1 MVHSVSDVLVAL
13 EAEAQ
18 LLKLERPSSASYY
31 ESCLSFLNK
40 AKNELADIQ
49 PFLKDL
55 TAPDKERLRTI
66 RDFLLSEQN
75 FSAAASELRN
85 ISSIDHLLE

>member
-1 MVHSVSDVLVAL
+1 MVQSVSDVLVAL

-18 LLKLERPSSASYY
+18 LLKLERPSSASYH
-31 ESCLSFLNK
+31 EACISFLNK

-49 PFLKDL
+49 PFLKNL
-55 TAPDKERLRTI
+55 TTTDEERLRTI
-66 RDFLLSEQN
+66 RDFLVSEQS

-85 ISSIDHLLE
+85 ISSIEQFLD

>member
-1 MVHSVSDVLVAL
+1 MVHSVSDVLFSL

-18 LLKLERPSSASYY
+18 LLMLERPSSAAYH
-31 ESCLSFLNK
+31 EACISFLNK

-49 PFLKDL
+49 PLLKDL
-55 TAPDKERLRTI
+55 STTDKERLRSI
-66 RDFLLSEQN
+66 RDFLISEQN

-85 ISSIDHLLE
+85 ISSIEHLLK

>member
-1 MVHSVSDVLVAL
+1 MVQSVSDILVSL

-18 LLKLERPSSASYY
+18 LLKLERPSSAAYH
-31 ESCLSFLNK
+31 EACISFLNK

-49 PFLKDL
+49 PLLKDL
-55 TAPDKERLRTI
+55 STTDKERLRSI
-66 RDFLLSEQN
+66 RDFLVSEQI

-85 ISSIDHLLE
+85 ISSIEHLLK

>member
-1 MVHSVSDVLVAL
+1 MVQSVSDVLIAL

-18 LLKLERPSSASYY
+18 LLNLERSSSASYH
-31 ESCLSFLNK
+31 EACLSFLNK
-40 AKNELADIQ
+40 AKNDLADIQ

-66 RDFLLSEQN
+66 RDFLVSEQN
-75 FSAAASELRN
+75 FAAAASELRN
-85 ISSIDHLLE
+85 ISSIDHLLK

>member
-31 ESCLSFLNK
+31 EACLSFLNK
-40 AKNELADIQ
+40 AENELADIQ

>member
-1 MVHSVSDVLVAL
+1 MVRSVSDVLVAL

-18 LLKLERPSSASYY
+18 LLKLERLSSASYH
-31 ESCLSFLNK
+31 EACVSFSNK

-49 PFLKDL
+49 TLLKNL
-55 TAPDKERLRTI
+55 STTDKERLRTI
-66 RDFLLSEQN
+66 RDFLVSEQN

-85 ISSIDHLLE
+85 ISSIEHLLK

>member
-1 MVHSVSDVLVAL
+1 MVNSVSDVLIAL

-18 LLKLERPSSASYY
+18 LLKLERPSSASYH
-31 ESCLSFLNK
+31 EACLSFSNK
-40 AKNELADIQ
+40 AKNELADIH

-55 TAPDKERLRTI
+55 STTDKDRLRNI
-66 RDFLLSEQN
+66 RDFLVSEQN

-85 ISSIDHLLE
+85 ISSIEHLLK

>member
-1 MVHSVSDVLVAL
+1 MVQSVSDVLVAL
-13 EAEAQ
+13 EAEAE
-18 LLKLERPSSASYY
+18 LLKLERPSSASYH

-40 AKNELADIQ
+40 VKNELADIQ

-55 TAPDKERLRTI
+55 STPDKERLRSI
-66 RDFLLSEQN
+66 RDFLVSEQN

-85 ISSIDHLLE
+85 ISSIEHLLK

>member
-1 MVHSVSDVLVAL
+1 MENSVSDVLIAL

-18 LLKLERPSSASYY
+18 LLKLERLSSASYH
-31 ESCLSFLNK
+31 EACLSFSNK

-49 PFLKDL
+49 TLLKNLSTTDI
-55 TAPDKERLRTI
+55 ERLRSI
-66 RDFLLSEQN
+66 RDFLVSEQN

-85 ISSIDHLLE
+85 ISSIEHLLK

>member
-1 MVHSVSDVLVAL
+1 MVQSVSDILVSL

-18 LLKLERPSSASYY
+18 LLKLERPSSAAYH
-31 ESCLSFLNK
+31 EACISFLNK

-49 PFLKDL
+49 PLLKDL
-55 TAPDKERLRTI
+55 STTDKERLRSI
-66 RDFLLSEQN
+66 RDFLVSEQN

-85 ISSIDHLLE
+85 ISSIEHLLK

>member
-18 LLKLERPSSASYY
+18 LLKLERPSSASYH
-31 ESCLSFLNK
+31 EACLSFLNK
-40 AKNELADIQ
+40 AKNELADIK

>member
-1 MVHSVSDVLVAL
+1 MAHSVSDVLVAL

-18 LLKLERPSSASYY
+18 LLKLARPSSASYH
-31 ESCLSFLNK
+31 EACLSFLNK

>member
-1 MVHSVSDVLVAL
+1 MVRSVSDVLVAL

-18 LLKLERPSSASYY
+18 LLKLERPSSASYH
-31 ESCLSFLNK
+31 ESCLSFSKK

-49 PFLKDL
+49 TLLKDL
-55 TAPDKERLRTI
+55 STTDKERLRTI
-66 RDFLLSEQN
+66 RDFLVSEQN

-85 ISSIDHLLE
+85 ISSIEHLLK

>member
-1 MVHSVSDVLVAL
+1 MEHSVSDVLVAL

-18 LLKLERPSSASYY
+18 LLKLERLSSASYH
-31 ESCLSFLNK
+31 EACVSFSNK

-49 PFLKDL
+49 TLLKDL
-55 TAPDKERLRTI
+55 STTDKERLRTI
-66 RDFLLSEQN
+66 RDFLVSEQN

-85 ISSIDHLLE
+85 ISSIEHLLK

>member
-1 MVHSVSDVLVAL
+1 MVNSVSDVLFAL

-18 LLKLERPSSASYY
+18 LLKLERPSSASYH
-31 ESCLSFLNK
+31 EACLSFSNK
-40 AKNELADIQ
+40 AKNELADIH

-55 TAPDKERLRTI
+55 STTDKDRLRSI
-66 RDFLLSEQN
+66 RDFLVSEQN

-85 ISSIDHLLE
+85 ISSIEHLLK

>member
-1 MVHSVSDVLVAL
+1 MVHSVSDVLVTL

-18 LLKLERPSSASYY
+18 LLKLERRSSASYH
-31 ESCLSFLNK
+31 EACISFLNK

-55 TAPDKERLRTI
+55 STPDKERLRSI
-66 RDFLLSEQN
+66 RDFLVSEQS

-85 ISSIDHLLE
+85 ISSIEHLLK

>member
-1 MVHSVSDVLVAL
+1 MVQSVSDILVSL

-18 LLKLERPSSASYY
+18 LLKLERPSSAAYH
-31 ESCLSFLNK
+31 EACISFLNK

-49 PFLKDL
+49 PLLKDL
-55 TAPDKERLRTI
+55 STTDKERLRSI
-66 RDFLLSEQN
+66 RDFLISEQN

-85 ISSIDHLLE
+85 ISSIEHLLK

>member
-1 MVHSVSDVLVAL
+1 MVQSVSDILVSL

-18 LLKLERPSSASYY
+18 LLKLERPSSAAYH
-31 ESCLSFLNK
+31 EACISFLNK

-55 TAPDKERLRTI
+55 TIPDKERLRSI
-66 RDFLLSEQN
+66 RDFLVSEQN

-85 ISSIDHLLE
+85 ISSINHLLE

>member
-1 MVHSVSDVLVAL
+1 MEHSVSDVLVAL

-18 LLKLERPSSASYY
+18 LLKLERLSSASYH
-31 ESCLSFLNK
+31 EACVSFSNK

-49 PFLKDL
+49 TLLKDL
-55 TAPDKERLRTI
+55 STTDKERLRTI
-66 RDFLLSEQN
+66 RDFLVSEQN

-85 ISSIDHLLE
+85 ISSIEHFLK

>member
-1 MVHSVSDVLVAL
+1 MEHSVSDVLVAL

-18 LLKLERPSSASYY
+18 LLKLERPSSASYH
-31 ESCLSFLNK
+31 EACLSFSDK

-49 PFLKDL
+49 PLLKDL
-55 TAPDKERLRTI
+55 SITDKERLRTI

-85 ISSIDHLLE
+85 ISSIERLLK

>member
-1 MVHSVSDVLVAL
+1 MVQSVSDVLVAL

-18 LLKLERPSSASYY
+18 LLKLERPSSASYH
-31 ESCLSFLNK
+31 EACLSFSNK

-55 TAPDKERLRTI
+55 STTDKERLRTI
-66 RDFLLSEQN
+66 HDFLISEQS
-75 FSAAASELRN
+75 FSAKASELRN
-85 ISSIDHLLE
+85 ISSIEHFL

>member
-18 LLKLERPSSASYY
+18 LLKRERPSSATYH
-31 ESCLSFLNK
+31 EACISFLNK
-40 AKNELADIQ
+40 AENELAELE
-49 PFLKDL
+49 PFLKNIS
-55 TAPDKERLRTI
+55 ASDKKRLGTI
-66 RDFLLSEQN
+66 RDLLMSEQN

-85 ISSIDHLLE
+85 ISSIEHLLE

>member
-1 MVHSVSDVLVAL
+1 MEHSVSDVLVAL

-18 LLKLERPSSASYY
+18 LLKLERLSSASYH
-31 ESCLSFLNK
+31 EACLSFLNK

-49 PFLKDL
+49 TLLKNL
-55 TAPDKERLRTI
+55 STTDKERLRTI
-66 RDFLLSEQN
+66 RDFLVSEQN

-85 ISSIDHLLE
+85 ISSIEHLLK

>member
-1 MVHSVSDVLVAL
+1 MVHSVSDVLVSL

-18 LLKLERPSSASYY
+18 LLKLERPSSAAYH
-31 ESCLSFLNK
+31 EACRSFFNK
-40 AKNELADIQ
+40 AKNELAGIQ

-55 TAPDKERLRTI
+55 TTNDKERLRTI
-66 RDFLLSEQN
+66 RDFLVSEQN

-85 ISSIDHLLE
+85 ISSIKPLLK